1 MQYKVYYSRGQ
12 LMGTIEA
19 DNTEEA
25 WAKAYDLVQSKPELH
40 GCWINHRNTRLVMV
54 EPFPSPAAAP
64 TLHVGCD
71 KAEQKQHQQGDDC
84 EGDLQSDVEGFS
96 VLTSNAKYSLGS
108 SLYLLQYAK
117 VLGVFPNALFMSVH
131 LLSVLVTP
139 EA

>member
-19 DNTEEA
+19 DSTEEA

-64 TLHVGCD
+64 TLNV
-71 KAEQKQHQQGDDC
+71 QRWNQ
-84 EGDLQSDVEGFS
+84 
-96 VLTSNAKYSLGS
+96 
-108 SLYLLQYAK
+108 
-117 VLGVFPNALFMSVH
+117 
-131 LLSVLVTP
+131 LLSEAAERPLTP
-139 EA
+139 EEEAEILSYEEQARALAPDEAPY